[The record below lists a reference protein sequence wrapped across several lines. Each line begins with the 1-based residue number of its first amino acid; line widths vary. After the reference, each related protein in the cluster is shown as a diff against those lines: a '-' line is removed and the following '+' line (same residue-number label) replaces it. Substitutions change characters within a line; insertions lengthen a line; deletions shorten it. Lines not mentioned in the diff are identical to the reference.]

1 MKKFLLMALGV
12 LAALPG
18 IAQTFSYEY
27 EGNTLNY
34 QVLDASAKTCE
45 VTQNYGFKA
54 RGNLIIPG
62 TVRYE
67 DSDYSVVSVAECAFS
82 KNRTLTTVSIPDGV
96 TSIGNDCF
104 AVCAQLTSVS
114 LPDGLVSLGES
125 CFSNCRA
132 LKSIALPESVTT
144 LGDGCF
150 SQCSALTSINIPEG
164 VTSLSNSCFDGCAE
178 LTSVTL
184 PAGLTSLGEKCF
196 DNCTALPSITLPEK
210 IESLGDK
217 CFAYTHLTEVVL
229 PESLKNIGARC
240 FMECPLT
247 AVKFGKNIERIGS
260 NAFST
265 LSQFEVNDKLV
276 SLGDK
281 ALGDNLR
288 LLKITRNMPPQIA
301 SARMGYTED
310 EAYNILVIVPANGDD
325 VYRNDPKWE
334 GFHIVEAAPTKT
346 VYMTGSYSLAE
357 EITTTTQQ
365 MPGAVTSLAIVG
377 PLADDDW
384 SLIKRNL
391 RSCYDL
397 DLSGVTNT
405 EIPAEVFRDNKHILS
420 VKLPAGL
427 KTIGN
432 DAFNGCS
439 NLTIGRLPESVETI
453 GNFAFNGC
461 TVFNVDAL
469 PASLKSIGVGA
480 FFSCQRLQLT
490 ELPAVEIIGAG
501 AFMGCSRLMEL
512 DMSAAKLTVIEA
524 GTFGS
529 CGKLRSITLPETLTA
544 IKTEQSFVGDVWF
557 IGGAFSNTAINFVS
571 FPENLRSIGKEAFYG
586 TPLIAVELPRK
597 LENIEAGAFSECS
610 IITSVSLSSK
620 MESIGDEA
628 FKNCRGIKSIS
639 VPCAVPPTLGDNA
652 FANVRYRDCMVAIPT
667 MNYRDYL
674 NSLGWGAFTQLS
686 NSIFLDYEEVDE
698 NGDAIADAENEDVEV
713 GAVENNAYDDIVD
726 NIKSEEEQAAED
738 AARDEALYGD
748 DTVGPEEVA
757 ARVSRARAA
766 ARARAEATADRNAR
780 QAFTRLYSGLSMTI
794 GDNAGYRV
802 KIEPKDGV
810 EIVKIEF
817 GGKDITDTYIDGM
830 VTLPPL
836 YSNSSLKVY
845 RKGTPNGVGLVGADT
860 RNVSADV
867 YNLQGMLVLRDAT
880 EGQVRNLTPGIYIY
894 KGRKVVVH

>member
-12 LAALPG
+12 LAALPVV
-18 IAQTFSYEY
+18 AQTFAYEY

-34 QVLDASAKTCE
+34 NVLDADAKTCE
-45 VTQNYGFKA
+45 VAGNDGFQA
-54 RGNLIIPG
+54 NGNLIIPG

-67 DSDYSVVSVAECAFS
+67 DTDYSVVAVVD
-82 KNRTLTTVSIPDGV
+82 L
-96 TSIGNDCF
+96 GNNPF
-104 AVCAQLTSVS
+104 NYNESLTSVTIS
-114 LPDGLVSLGES
+114 EGITTLGEY
-125 CFSNCRA
+125 CFSLCRA
-132 LKSIALPESVTT
+132 LSSVTLPEGLTTLGEGCFYGCTSLTSITLPESITTLGASCFHGCGLTSIVIPKGVTTLGEGCFHGCTSLTSITLPESVTT
-144 LGDGCF
+144 LGGLCF
-150 SQCSALTSINIPEG
+150 EDCVVLASITLREG
-164 VTSLSNSCFDGCAE
+164 VTTLGERCFAGCA
-178 LTSVTL
+178 
-184 PAGLTSLGEKCF
+184 
-196 DNCTALPSITLPEK
+196 
-210 IESLGDK
+210 
-217 CFAYTHLTEVVL
+217 LTEVAL
-229 PESLKNIGARC
+229 PESLKSIGDGC
-240 FMECPLT
+240 FANCQLT

-281 ALGDNLR
+281 AFGDNLR
-288 LLKITRNMPPQIA
+288 LLKITRNTPPQIA

-325 VYRNDPKWE
+325 VYKNDPKWE
-334 GFHIVEAAPTKT
+334 DFHIVEAAPTKT
-346 VYMTGSYSLAE
+346 VYMTGRYSLAE

-391 RSCYDL
+391 LSCYDL

-432 DAFNGCS
+432 NAFNGCN
-439 NLTIGRLPESVETI
+439 NLTIDRLPASVETI
-453 GNFAFNGC
+453 GDGAFSNC
-461 TVFNVDAL
+461 TLFNVDAL
-469 PASLKSIGVGA
+469 PESLKTIGNEA
-480 FFSCQRLQLT
+480 FANCRRLQLT
-490 ELPAVEIIGAG
+490 ELPAVESIGHG
-501 AFMGCSRLMEL
+501 AFWNCSRFMEL
-512 DMSAAKLTVIEA
+512 DMSATKLSVIDYY
-524 GTFGS
+524 TFADCS
-529 CGKLRSITLPETLTA
+529 KLRSVILPKNIT
-544 IKTEQSFVGDVWF
+544 S
-557 IGGAFSNTAINFVS
+557 IGYCAFYKTAINFIV
-571 FPENLRSIGKEAFYG
+571 FPESLREIGEMAFYT
-586 TPLIAVELPRK
+586 TPLISVELPRQFNK
-597 LENIEAGAFSECS
+597 VDAYTFSECS
-610 IITSVSLSSK
+610 KITSVSLSSK
-620 MESIGDEA
+620 MESIGEEA
-628 FKNCRGIKSIS
+628 FENCRSIKSIS
-639 VPCAVPPTLGDNA
+639 VPCAVPPTVGDNA
-652 FANVRYRDCMVAIPT
+652 FSNVRYRDCMVAIPT

-674 NSLGWGAFTQLS
+674 NALGWGAFTQLS

-698 NGDAIADAENEDVEV
+698 NGDAIADTENEDVEV
-713 GAVENNAYDDIVD
+713 GAVENNAYDEIVD

-738 AARDEALYGD
+738 AARDEAMYGD

-766 ARARAEATADRNAR
+766 ARARAEATVDRSAR

-802 KIEPKDGV
+802 KIEPKEGV

-836 YSNSSLKVY
+836 YSKSSLKVY
-845 RKGTPNGVGLVGADT
+845 RKGSSNGVGLVGADT
-860 RNVSADV
+860 RNASADV
-867 YNLQGMLVLRDAT
+867 YNLQGMPVLMDAT
-880 EGQVRNLTPGIYIY
+880 EAQVRNLTPGIYIY
-894 KGRKVVVH
+894 KGRKVMVR